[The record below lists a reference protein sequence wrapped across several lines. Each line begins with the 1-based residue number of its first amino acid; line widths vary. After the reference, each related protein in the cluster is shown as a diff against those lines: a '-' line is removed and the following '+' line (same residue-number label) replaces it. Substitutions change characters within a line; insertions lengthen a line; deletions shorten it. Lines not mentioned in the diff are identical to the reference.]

1 MEISQALPFVGSRT
15 KSVLVTER
23 GSDGHPQLSNVMHHL
38 GEDGVVRVS
47 ITSSRAKYKNLQ
59 RTPWA
64 ALHVTSDDFWSW
76 VVVEGEVSLAP
87 VAQAPD
93 DDTVEELVAYYRSLS
108 GEHDDWDAYRASM
121 VEEGRTV
128 VRLTPGHAYGQLP
141 D

>member
-1 MEISQALPFVGSRT
+1 MELSQALSFVGDRT
-15 KSVLVTER
+15 RSVLVTER

-47 ITSSRAKYKNLQ
+47 ITSSRAKYKNLL

-64 ALHVTSDDFWSW
+64 ALHITSDDFWSW

-93 DDTVEELVAYYRSLS
+93 DDTVEELVAYYRALS

-121 VEEGRTV
+121 VAEGRTV
-128 VRLTPGHAYGQLP
+128 VRLRPGRAYGQLP
-141 D
+141 